1 MSISSEATTTI
12 IYAKMFLCYVSQNE
26 MVKLLQVN
34 FYKQKIET
42 VILYKVVF
50 FKKVHRSIFY
60 IFTV

>member
-34 FYKQKIET
+34 FYKQKIEP

-50 FKKVHRSIFY
+50 F
-60 IFTV
+60 